1 MSNFYLSKVLGGIG
15 PVEERAGGS
24 GYFNAP
30 DPTLDPRLFDGTH
43 LRPDIRSWILN
54 TFYGYF
60 SKKFHEP
67 KSWSTV
73 WLAGSGISYQWSG
86 DRSNGDLDVL
96 VGVDF
101 PNFFANNKEYVGFSE
116 DEMADYFNTDLKAN
130 LWPTTAATNIHG
142 GVFEVTFYI
151 NPHATDIRDIHP
163 YAAYN
168 VSDDSWTVKPPE
180 LPHDPST
187 LYPQDWWDR
196 VNAERV
202 RAHDLVNRYDDLYRR
217 AALAQPGSA
226 QAVNVYS
233 QLGLVVD
240 QARAMFDDIHLGR
253 KKAFGPGG
261 EGYGDWNNFRWQAH
275 KRFGTMQALNTLAS
289 ARRQATDAEQTA
301 LYGAPIDSAEVALR
315 KAVMVSR
322 GLR

>member
-1 MSNFYLSKVLGGIG
+1 MSNFYLSKALASVG
-15 PVEERAGGS
+15 PVQEHAGGS

-30 DPTLDPRLFDGTH
+30 DTTLDPRLFDGDV
-43 LRPDIRSWILN
+43 LKPEVRNWILN
-54 TFYGYF
+54 TFFDYF
-60 SKKFHEP
+60 GKRFHDP
-67 KSWSTV
+67 KAWSIV

-101 PNFFANNKEYVGFSE
+101 PSFWDHNRDYVGFSE
-116 DEMADYFNTDLKAN
+116 VELADLFNSDLKTN
-130 LWPTTAATNIHG
+130 LWPKTAATNING

-151 NPHATDIRDIHP
+151 NPGATDIRDIHP

-168 VSDDSWTVKPPE
+168 VSTESWTVRPPV
-180 LPHDPST
+180 LPQNPES
-187 LYPQDWWDR
+187 LYPDSWWTQ
-196 VNAERV
+196 VINEKKQAEG
-202 RAHDLVNRYDDLYRR
+202 LISRYNGLYR
-217 AALAQPGSA
+217 
-226 QAVNVYS
+226 QASVVSPTSPQYRNVQS

-253 KKAFGPGG
+253 KQAFGAGG
-261 EGYGDWNNFRWQAH
+261 QGYGDFHNFRWQAH

-289 ARRQATDAEQTA
+289 ARREADTEEQTA

-315 KAVMVSR
+315 KAVMAGR
-322 GLR
+322 GIR